1 MNLHQDLIVIDG
13 LIVSNFSRPVFE
25 DMRHGG
31 VTAAN
36 CTCSVWEGFQATMDN
51 IASWKRHFRDNDDL
65 LLEVRTTTDVGRAK
79 ETNKTGIILGF
90 QNGAAFE
97 GNLGY
102 VELFKQLGIGIV
114 QLTYNTQNLI
124 GTGCYEP
131 DSGLS
136 GYGHEII
143 AEMNRVGV
151 LIDLSHVGPKTSE
164 EAIKASVKP
173 VTYSHCLPAGL
184 KQHPRNKSDD
194 QLKFIVERGGF
205 VGVTMFPPFLPKGAS
220 STVDDYVKAIDY
232 VVNLVGVDHVGIG
245 TDFTQGHGSDFFQW
259 ISHDKGY
266 GRRLVDLGEIVN
278 PEGIRTIGEFPNITA
293 AMERAGWNEP
303 KIRKIMGEN
312 WLRVL
317 ADAWGENSS

>member
-1 MNLHQDLIVIDG
+1 
-13 LIVSNFSRPVFE
+13 
-25 DMRHGG
+25 
-31 VTAAN
+31 
-36 CTCSVWEGFQATMDN
+36 
-51 IASWKRHFRDNDDL
+51 
-65 LLEVRTTTDVGRAK
+65 
-79 ETNKTGIILGF
+79 
-90 QNGAAFE
+90 
-97 GNLGY
+97 
-102 VELFKQLGIGIV
+102 V

-131 DSGLS
+131 DGGLS

-245 TDFTQGHGSDFFQW
+245 TDFTQGHGSDFFEW

-293 AMERAGWNEP
+293 AMERAGWDEP

-317 ADAWGENSS
+317 ADAWGEDSS